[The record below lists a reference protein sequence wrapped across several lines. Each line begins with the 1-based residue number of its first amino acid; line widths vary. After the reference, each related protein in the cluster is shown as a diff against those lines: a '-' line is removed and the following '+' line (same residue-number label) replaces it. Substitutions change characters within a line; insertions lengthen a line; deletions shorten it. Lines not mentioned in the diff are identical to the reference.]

1 MKKIM
6 FVCTG
11 NTCRSAMAEGFLKDI
26 SAKEKLDIKAY
37 SCGIFAHD
45 GEEPTENTILAMKE
59 FNINMENHRATNI
72 RNSNISEMDLILCA
86 TKGHKDMLIQMY
98 PNLKEKT
105 YTLKEYV
112 GNDIQNID
120 INDPWGYNL
129 ETYKKCAQEIKENI
143 EKLICI
149 LEKEIK

>member
-26 SAKEKLDIKAY
+26 ITKNNLDIQSY
-37 SCGIFAHD
+37 SCGIYAQD
-45 GEEPTENTILAMKE
+45 GEEATNNTIQVMKE
-59 FNINMENHRATNI
+59 YNIDMTNHRATNI
-72 RNSNISEMDLILCA
+72 RNSNINEMDLILCA
-86 TKGHKDMLIQMY
+86 TKGHKDILMQIY
-98 PNLKEKT
+98 PSLKEKI

-112 GNDIQNID
+112 GNNKENID
-120 INDPWGYNL
+120 ISDPWGNNL
-129 ETYKKCAQEIKENI
+129 ETYKKCAQEIKECI

-149 LEKEIK
+149 LEKER